1 MSDAPNLTGGAP
13 RPLGQVAKKARTS
26 SASETF
32 APSAPAAAA
41 PKRDKGVM
49 VYLTEAER
57 KAFKRWAFENDE
69 SMSDWLANEVRKLLD
84 REGQRS

>member
-1 MSDAPNLTGGAP
+1 MSDAPNLIGGPP

-49 VYLTEAER
+49 VYLTEAKR
-57 KAFKRWAFENDE
+57 KAFKRWALDNDE
-69 SMSDWLANEVRKLLD
+69 SMSDVLAKRVDELL
-84 REGQRS
+84 EGDGRRP

>member
-1 MSDAPNLTGGAP
+1 MSDAPNLTGAP
-13 RPLGQVAKKARTS
+13 RLSPTPKKERTA

-32 APSAPAAAA
+32 APTAPAPAA

-69 SMSDWLANEVRKLLD
+69 SMSDVLAQRVIEIL
-84 REGQRS
+84 EAAGQRP

>member
-13 RPLGQVAKKARTS
+13 SPLGRTAKKSRTS

-32 APSAPAAAA
+32 APSAPAEDA

-49 VYLTEAER
+49 VYLTDAER

-69 SMSDWLANEVRKLLD
+69 SMSDVLAKHVAAIL
-84 REGQRS
+84 EGEG